1 MAKKKNPVSEVLIG
15 ICLKR
20 ARKEKPRADR
30 WDFEIARRLTR
41 ALRASHLADKPLLAV
56 ELSKLAGIALAAAES
71 AYSGGGD
78 SC

>member
-1 MAKKKNPVSEVLIG
+1 MAKKQSPVSEVLIG

-30 WDFEIARRLTR
+30 FEYELACRLTK
-41 ALRASHLADKPLLAV
+41 AIRASKLRDKPLLAV

>member
-1 MAKKKNPVSEVLIG
+1 MAKKQNPVSEVLIG

-30 WDFEIARRLTR
+30 FEYELARRLTK
-41 ALRASHLADKPLLAV
+41 AIKASKLRDKPLLAV